1 MMKRCFLKTS
11 GVMAA
16 VLMLYSARAN
26 AFLWPT
32 FDISA
37 IAQAIETKAT
47 EAQKQM
53 SEVESTM
60 STVNIQQTL
69 GDNLAGITKL
79 KDPAKEAQKKKEK
92 MEKQQKRM
100 QKFAELK
107 KKYDAAKKKYDAA
120 KKKYDEVKKDVDGV
134 KKQAEGYIN
143 DAKEAYGQAKTAY
156 EEGKKQVDSAI
167 NEAKKAYN
175 DAQEAVNSARG
186 QIEGAVN
193 TVNEAKNQIN
203 NAKDTVS
210 QAFGRESSGSE
221 ALGGTGFSIG
231 STLESDDGSWY
242 AQEENFNITDDLF
255 VDDEDTLPYNAPA
268 VQTIAPARPAVISTN
283 PSGVN
288 YTGGVT
294 PVLPA
299 VAPVLPSEMFG
310 TDEAQ
315 SEDILIKEQKGV
327 VSPVTKEDIEA
338 LDGMWEEGADTG
350 TEASDITEG
359 KLNADAELKKGDLIK
374 EGAANN
380 DKKASAVSVAPSQSK
395 EPAIMKNTS
404 PQSTQSV
411 APKAVSPQ
419 KDVGP
424 KAFGR
429 VSYNSYISMSFAEEQ
444 TCPKNCGKVGFN
456 EKSGRVLP
464 DELAD
469 WCCIGFDNATDESF
483 EIDEDAMSCCIK
495 TICEDLN
502 ATDSSVQQENMDRF
516 NKLRAQAIAANFA
529 FASEMKQK
537 YSTTQTEEDL
547 DNVKTAA
554 SGSVTSQLGGN
565 AEITSVDV
573 DVQKDTLLIKAGI
586 LEMSV
591 IDSIVSYCQN
601 YTDAQQ

>member
-1 MMKRCFLKTS
+1 MDKRFFLETS
-11 GVMAA
+11 VATVFA
-16 VLMLYSARAN
+16 LMLYSAPAS
-26 AFLWPT
+26 ALWLT
-32 FDISA
+32 VDISA
-37 IAQAIETKAT
+37 IAQAVETKAT

-134 KKQAEGYIN
+134 KKQTEGYIN

-175 DAQEAVNSARG
+175 DAQEAVNSAGG

-203 NAKDTVS
+203 NAKDTGS

-221 ALGGTGFSIG
+221 TLGGTGFSIG

-255 VDDEDTLPYNAPA
+255 VDDEDTLPYRAPA
-268 VQTIAPARPAVISTN
+268 APAIAPARPAVISAN

-288 YTGGVT
+288 FTGG
-294 PVLPA
+294 
-299 VAPVLPSEMFG
+299 VAPVLPGEMFG
-310 TDEAQ
+310 TDEVQ

-338 LDGMWEEGADTG
+338 IDSMWEDGADTSIK
-350 TEASDITEG
+350 ASDIKEG

-411 APKAVSPQ
+411 APKAVFPQ

>member
-1 MMKRCFLKTS
+1 MDKRFFLETS
-11 GVMAA
+11 VATVFA
-16 VLMLYSARAN
+16 LMLYSAPAS
-26 AFLWPT
+26 ALWLT
-32 FDISA
+32 VDISA
-37 IAQAIETKAT
+37 IAQAVETKAT

-107 KKYDAAKKKYDAA
+107 KKYDAAKKKYDEAKKKYDEV
-120 KKKYDEVKKDVDGV
+120 KKKYDEVKKDVDSV

-143 DAKEAYGQAKTAY
+143 DAKEAYGQAKSAY
-156 EEGKKQVDSAI
+156 EEGKKQVESAI
-167 NEAKKAYN
+167 NEAQKAYN
-175 DAQEAVNSARG
+175 DAHEAVNTAKG

-210 QAFGRESSGSE
+210 QAFTRESSGFG
-221 ALGGTGFSIG
+221 ALGGADYPIG
-231 STLESDDGSWY
+231 STLEGDDSWY
-242 AQEENFNITDDLF
+242 SEGGDFNITDDLF

-268 VQTIAPARPAVISTN
+268 VQTIAPARPAVISAN

-288 YTGGVT
+288 FTGGVT
-294 PVLPA
+294 PVLPG
-299 VAPVLPSEMFG
+299 EMFG
-310 TDEAQ
+310 TDEVQ
-315 SEDILIKEQKGV
+315 SEDILIKEQKGTE
-327 VSPVTKEDIEA
+327 SALTEA
-338 LDGMWEEGADTG
+338 DVKAIDSMWEEGADTG

-359 KLNADAELKKGDLIK
+359 KLNAGAELKEGDLIK

-411 APKAVSPQ
+411 APKAVFPQ

-502 ATDSSVQQENMDRF
+502 ATDSSVQRENMDRF

-565 AEITSVDV
+565 AGG
-573 DVQKDTLLIKAGI
+573 L
-586 LEMSV
+586 
-591 IDSIVSYCQN
+591 
-601 YTDAQQ
+601 

>member
-1 MMKRCFLKTS
+1 MDKRFFLKTS
-11 GVMAA
+11 VAA
-16 VLMLYSARAN
+16 VFALMLYSAPAS
-26 AFLWPT
+26 ALWPT

-107 KKYDAAKKKYDAA
+107 KKYDAAKKKFDE
-120 KKKYDEVKKDVDGV
+120 KKQKYDDLKKDINNI
-134 KKQAEGYIN
+134 KKQAEGYVN
-143 DAKEAYGQAKTAY
+143 DAKEAYGQAKSAY
-156 EEGKKQVDSAI
+156 EEGKKQVESSI

-175 DAQEAVNSARG
+175 DAQEAVNSAKG

-210 QAFGRESSGSE
+210 QAFTRESSGFG
-221 ALGGTGFSIG
+221 ALGGADYPIG
-231 STLESDDGSWY
+231 STLEGDDSWY
-242 AQEENFNITDDLF
+242 SEGGDFNITDDLF

-268 VQTIAPARPAVISTN
+268 VQTIAPARPAVISAN

-288 YTGGVT
+288 FTGGVA

-299 VAPVLPSEMFG
+299 VAPVLPDEMFG
-310 TDEAQ
+310 TDEVQ

-359 KLNADAELKKGDLIK
+359 KLNADAELKEGDLIK
-374 EGAANN
+374 DGAANN
-380 DKKASAVSVAPSQSK
+380 GKKASAISEDPLQSK
-395 EPAIMKNTS
+395 EPAA
-404 PQSTQSV
+404 V
-411 APKAVSPQ
+411 KAIAPQ

-424 KAFGR
+424 KAFGK

-502 ATDSSVQQENMDRF
+502 ATDSSVQRENMDRF